1 MIPLPTQF
9 YRAFF
14 PFHSTTTV
22 ILGMLYQVHRF
33 LLVLIV
39 FIGVMSLLT
48 FTWVALRSRRSLTG
62 ESLILIPRSES
73 EQGRMREQTYNIP
86 KQRRGVSSS
95 GDKHRTDKPCSI
107 HSDCHWSFICV
118 DGRCTKG
125 CETSRDCIE
134 LQYCGETGQCMVR
147 YPPRQPGGDQMCLD
161 RWEEC
166 WFTDQ
171 CCSGWCRLVDTRP
184 DAIWRCD
191 FL

>member
-1 MIPLPTQF
+1 
-9 YRAFF
+9 
-14 PFHSTTTV
+14 
-22 ILGMLYQVHRF
+22 MLYQARRS

-39 FIGVMSLLT
+39 FTGVISLLVC
-48 FTWVALRSRRSLTG
+48 TWVALRSRRSLVGLAG
-62 ESLILIPRSES
+62 EYPILIAARSELGQERIE
-73 EQGRMREQTYNIP
+73 EQSYSIP
-86 KQRRGVSSS
+86 KQRRSVSSS
-95 GDKHRTDKPCSI
+95 GEKHRTDKRCSI

-134 LQYCGETGQCMVR
+134 LQYCGDTGQCMVR
-147 YPPRQPGGDQMCLD
+147 YPPHEPGGDLMCLD